1 MRSIEGRLR
10 TLEKGLR
17 VGRVPKAE
25 RYQFYSNLN
34 QDKPFSQWVEKKKAE
49 LLAKY
54 GTTDGVEFVEWT
66 ITLVSPDEPQQ
77 SKGLSLETEE

>member
-25 RYQFYSNLN
+25 RYQFYANIYE
-34 QDKPFSQWVEKKKAE
+34 DKWIEKKKAE

-54 GTTDGVEFVEWT
+54 GTTDGVEFIEF
-66 ITLVSPDEPQQ
+66 TLTLESPDESQQ
-77 SKGLSLETEE
+77 WEGLSLETDE